1 MKAPIERRIS
11 GITAHRPFDV
21 IRRKM
26 QSAGWVHANS
36 ILLYNELKKIHKNCF
51 YTPNGVDEE
60 MFTPKRELFCD
71 DKIVI
76 GHVGKYSPQ
85 KGQGEF
91 IEPTIKKADVTYFS
105 HYNNYKSKI
114 PFEKMPDL
122 YKNFDVFICAS
133 QEDGTP
139 CPGLEAAASGI
150 PIISNKI
157 GNMPELVETYK
168 TGILLE
174 KRDVDLY
181 VDAIK
186 WCQNNPEKVIK
197 MGENIRRRIEEE

>member
-1 MKAPIERRIS
+1 
-11 GITAHRPFDV
+11 
-21 IRRKM
+21 
-26 QSAGWVHANS
+26 
-36 ILLYNELKKIHKNCF
+36 
-51 YTPNGVDEE
+51 
-60 MFTPKRELFCD
+60 
-71 DKIVI
+71 
-76 GHVGKYSPQ
+76 
-85 KGQGEF
+85 
-91 IEPTIKKADVTYFS
+91 
-105 HYNNYKSKI
+105 
-114 PFEKMPDL
+114 MPDL

-197 MGENIRRRIEEE
+197 MGENIRRRIEEEWTWKLMAKNYLYMFDNILGINRGLSEYINPAQFHLEED